1 MTAIHRKE
9 LFLASRIALIF
20 TAMTF
25 AFRASL
31 EGVWSTEFSL
41 TKEQLGWIFSP
52 AFYGFTLAMIFG
64 GPLADVL
71 GMKRLLVL
79 AFIGHIAGVIVYL
92 VAKTPTMLFA
102 GTLCIGIGNGMVE
115 AACNPLTV
123 ALFPDNKTTML
134 NRFHVWFPGGIVIG
148 GLISYVMIEQMHLD
162 WRILIGVLFIPAIIY
177 GFLFLKL
184 KFPPTERVTRGVSTR
199 SMFAACLSPLFLI
212 MLACMF
218 LTAATELGTNQWLGA
233 LLSGAGVSG
242 ILVLVF
248 INGLMAVGRSFAG
261 TFVHRLNPNG
271 MLILSALLA
280 CIGLLLLSRSSGYA
294 AFGACVRL
302 CCGHLLLLADH
313 AWFCIR
319 ILTKYRRFGF
329 VADGRCRNVLDIVDH
344 SGNGALVRRLQER
357 SHCKWIKRCGGKRGS
372 RLANVHESCCDASDT
387 AGCFYND
394 LYRQEKTLSKICA
407 CNSTYRPGG
416 RALNTKRDENPKNS
430 YKKFGCRRN
439 GVACIKYFR
448 DRYEISKKSDNI

>member
-31 EGVWSTEFSL
+31 EGVWSAEFNL

-71 GMKRLLVL
+71 GMKKLLVL

-148 GLISYVMIEQMHLD
+148 GLISYVMVEQMHLD
-162 WRILIGVLFIPAIIY
+162 WRILIAVLFIPAIIY

-280 CIGLLLLSRSSGYA
+280 GIGLLLLSKSSGYA
-294 AFGACVRL
+294 AFGAAFVFAAGICFFWPTML
-302 CCGHLLLLADH
+302 
-313 AWFCIR
+313 
-319 ILTKYRRFGF
+319 GF
-329 VADGRCRNVLDIVDH
+329 VSEYLPNT
-344 SGNGALVRRLQER
+344 GALGLSLMGGAGMFSTSLIIPVMGHWYDNFKSAAVASGLSDVEANASAGSQTFMKVAVMPAILLVVFTMIYIARRKHYQK
-357 SHCKWIKRCGGKRGS
+357 SAH
-372 RLANVHESCCDASDT
+372 AT
-387 AGCFYND
+387 APIDPVGE
-394 LYRQEKTLSKICA
+394 L
-407 CNSTYRPGG
+407 
-416 RALNTKRDENPKNS
+416 
-430 YKKFGCRRN
+430 
-439 GVACIKYFR
+439 
-448 DRYEISKKSDNI
+448 